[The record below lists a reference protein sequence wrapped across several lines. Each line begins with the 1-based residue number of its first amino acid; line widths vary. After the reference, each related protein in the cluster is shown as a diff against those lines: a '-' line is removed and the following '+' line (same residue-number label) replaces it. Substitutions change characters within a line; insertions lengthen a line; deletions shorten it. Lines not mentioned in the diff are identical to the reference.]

1 MNEVQQI
8 IWAHGAEK
16 IFKKIQDEEAIL
28 EQEKLSVKARER
40 YLTRLRQELREA
52 SQGRLSDE

>member
-1 MNEVQQI
+1 VNEVQQI

-40 YLTRLRQELREA
+40 YLTKLRQELRKV
-52 SQGRLSDE
+52 SQGRLFNE

>member
-1 MNEVQQI
+1 VNEVQQI

-40 YLTRLRQELREA
+40 YLVRLRQELREV
-52 SQGRLSDE
+52 SQGRLFNE

>member
-1 MNEVQQI
+1 VNEVQQI

-40 YLTRLRQELREA
+40 YLTKLRQELREV
-52 SQGRLSDE
+52 SQGRLFNE